1 MTNKIFLS
9 LIVTG
14 AVGLY
19 VGYRLG
25 VESMWRAYGN
35 VLSAEAMMF
44 LAAMDHVGDEEDDE

>member
-1 MTNKIFLS
+1 MTNKILLS

-25 VESMWRAYGN
+25 VESMWRSYGN

-44 LAAMDHVGDEEDDE
+44 LAAIDATNHEEED

>member
-44 LAAMDHVGDEEDDE
+44 LAAMDNVGDEDDE